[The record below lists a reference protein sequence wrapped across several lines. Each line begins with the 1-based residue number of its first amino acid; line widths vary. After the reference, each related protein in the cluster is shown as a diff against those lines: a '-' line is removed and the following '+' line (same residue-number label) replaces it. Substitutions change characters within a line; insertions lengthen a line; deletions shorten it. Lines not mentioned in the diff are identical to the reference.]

1 MLLWIFSL
9 GVFAQNITVRGSVND
24 ENGEA
29 LIGVTVQVQGT
40 SIGTVTDFDG
50 NYVLENVGQSATLE
64 VSYVGM
70 QSAMV
75 SVNGRTTINV
85 VLEADTEIL
94 DELVVVGYG
103 QQRRRE
109 ITGSVTNVTPENFNQ
124 GVNRDAAD
132 LLQGKVAGLQI
143 TNPSGDVTDGARIR
157 LRGVST
163 LQNDQGPFIVI
174 DGVPGGDM
182 QTVAPQDIESITV
195 LKDASSAAIYGSRS
209 AGGVILITTK
219 RGSGVK
225 PRISYDGYLA
235 KIGRASCRERV

>member
-94 DELVVVGYG
+94 DELVFVFLQAGDLDHLFNLSRCVKAAQTLGLGYEGQVLSGGHIHVKRRHFGEIADELLCLDRLLENVVSVDCGSSRRCRKAAGDYVHG
-103 QQRRRE
+103 GGLSRAVGAEKSVDFAFFNRKADAVQRAVRSVLLYE
-109 ITGSVTNVTPENFNQ
+109 IFYFYQSIF
-124 GVNRDAAD
+124 
-132 LLQGKVAGLQI
+132 
-143 TNPSGDVTDGARIR
+143 
-157 LRGVST
+157 LR
-163 LQNDQGPFIVI
+163 
-174 DGVPGGDM
+174 M
-182 QTVAPQDIESITV
+182 
-195 LKDASSAAIYGSRS
+195 
-209 AGGVILITTK
+209 
-219 RGSGVK
+219 
-225 PRISYDGYLA
+225 
-235 KIGRASCRERV
+235 

>member
-1 MLLWIFSL
+1 MKIKSFNLVKGSIFMLLWIFSL

-94 DELVVVGYG
+94 DELVFVFLQARDLDHLFNLSYCVKAAQTLGLCHEG
-103 QQRRRE
+103 QVLSGRHIHVKRRHFGE
-109 ITGSVTNVTPENFNQ
+109 I
-124 GVNRDAAD
+124 AD
-132 LLQGKVAGLQI
+132 ELLCLV
-143 TNPSGDVTDGARIR
+143 
-157 LRGVST
+157 
-163 LQNDQGPFIVI
+163 
-174 DGVPGGDM
+174 
-182 QTVAPQDIESITV
+182 
-195 LKDASSAAIYGSRS
+195 
-209 AGGVILITTK
+209 
-219 RGSGVK
+219 
-225 PRISYDGYLA
+225 
-235 KIGRASCRERV
+235 